1 MTDAVHDGDVD
12 AVRDGVPAL
21 DGAPGVALGVAV
33 LRLLL
38 RMPADRGRVE
48 EHDRALQ
55 GGEARALRV
64 PLVPADERSD
74 PALLRVEGAEAEVA
88 RREVELLVE
97 GGVVRDVHLAV
108 GADDLA
114 GGVDDG
120 GAVVIEAGRAPL
132 EDRRHHD
139 DARLAGRVLL
149 LAEVGRA
156 VELGQADDLGPGG
169 GGGGYSRGRLAQV
182 LGGLARHRHL
192 DEPDADRAA
201 LGHRSQSTPESDA

>member
-1 MTDAVHDGDVD
+1 M
-12 AVRDGVPAL
+12 
-21 DGAPGVALGVAV
+21 
-33 LRLLL
+33 
-38 RMPADRGRVE
+38 
-48 EHDRALQ
+48 
-55 GGEARALRV
+55 
-64 PLVPADERSD
+64 
-74 PALLRVEGAEAEVA
+74 
-88 RREVELLVE
+88 
-97 GGVVRDVHLAV
+97 HLAV
-108 GADDLA
+108 EADDLA

-139 DARLAGRVLL
+139 DARLAGRAPERLRARARHRLREVEQGRVLL

-156 VELGQADDLGPGG
+156 VELGQADDLGPGS